1 MIFKNKT
8 FLTISAMVAIIVVV
22 LIFASGFKKN
32 YSEYKIQTFDSETG
46 NSLFK
51 LSDEF
56 NFDEKQIMDSVIGN
70 RSFKLPD
77 EFYFAGERMP
87 LENFDTRESLDR
99 ELLLTSYRHS
109 STILILKRAYRY
121 LPVIEKILKENNI
134 PDDFKYL
141 VATESE
147 FSNVVSPAGAAGFW
161 QIMAATGREQGM
173 EINSIVDERYD
184 LEKATRFA
192 CNYFKKSY
200 EKYNNWTLTAAS
212 YNSGRARIDEA
223 IRVQK
228 QNSYYDLLFV
238 EETARFIFRVAAY
251 KLIMSDPAA
260 YGFNIPEEDIYPEL
274 KYYEVKVDTTIKDL
288 AAFAESHGTNYK
300 ILKFLNPW
308 LRQNN
313 FTPQPRK
320 SYMIKIPEEGM
331 RNAGILE

>member
-1 MIFKNKT
+1 M
-8 FLTISAMVAIIVVV
+8 
-22 LIFASGFKKN
+22 
-32 YSEYKIQTFDSETG
+32 G
-46 NSLFK
+46 N
-51 LSDEF
+51 
-56 NFDEKQIMDSVIGN
+56 Q
-70 RSFKLPD
+70 SFKLPD

-99 ELLLTSYRHS
+99 EIQLTSYRHS
-109 STILILKRAYRY
+109 STILVLKRAARY
-121 LPVIEKILKENNI
+121 LPVIEKILKENDI

-173 EINSIVDERYD
+173 EINSNVDERYD

-200 EKYNNWTLTAAS
+200 EKYNDWTLTAAS
-212 YNSGRARIDEA
+212 YNSGRGRVDEA
-223 IRVQK
+223 IRVQN

-238 EETARFIFRVAAY
+238 EETARFVFRVAAY

-260 YGFNIPEEDIYPEL
+260 YGFNLSEEDLYPEL
-274 KYYEVKVDTTIKDL
+274 KYREIKVDTAIRDL

-300 ILKFLNPW
+300 VLKFLNPW
-308 LRQNN
+308 LRQTN

-331 RNAGILE
+331 RNAGIPE